1 MLDNVVR
8 YLFEIL
14 TRKGICMA
22 AYAFVEITIN
32 NEEGMS
38 DYREKVVQTVEDYQ
52 GTYLVRGGEIEI
64 LEGGIGEHPLKV
76 LLEFPDME
84 TARNW
89 YNSDAYQNIIDGRID
104 NSEGNFLLLEGI

>member
-1 MLDNVVR
+1 
-8 YLFEIL
+8 
-14 TRKGICMA
+14 MA

-32 NEEGMS
+32 NEAEMS

-52 GTYLVRGGEIEI
+52 GTYLVRGGEVEI
-64 LEGGIGEHPLKV
+64 LEGRIGEHPLKV

-104 NSEGNFLLLEGI
+104 NSEGNFLLLDGI